1 MRTTIVPKNLRTVK
15 FWIRYRP
22 KSKEVIQMH
31 RFKHELAEP
40 SKASGDVIL
49 QCKGF
54 YMVRS

>member
-1 MRTTIVPKNLRTVK
+1 MRIPIVPKNLRTVT

-22 KSKEVIQMH
+22 KSKEVLQV
-31 RFKHELAEP
+31 RKFKSELGEP

-49 QCKGF
+49 PVKGF